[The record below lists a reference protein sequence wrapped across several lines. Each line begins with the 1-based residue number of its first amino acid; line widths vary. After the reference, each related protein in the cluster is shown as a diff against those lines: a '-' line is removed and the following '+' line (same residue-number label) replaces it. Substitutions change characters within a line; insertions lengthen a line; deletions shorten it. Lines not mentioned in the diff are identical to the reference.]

1 METDRLKDRPSYFH
15 FLQVRL
21 SLLLSQTSSIL
32 QHLFKLTV
40 SDMIFRNMQPFFGT
54 TLLDNNEG
62 KCEGL
67 LPPADSQHTAVYV
80 IGKGRGFP
88 RIVDPN
94 SVVFLIALILI
105 GSIRR
110 RR

>member
-21 SLLLSQTSSIL
+21 SLLLSQTSSII

-54 TLLDNNEG
+54 TLLDINNEG

-67 LPPADSQHTAVYV
+67 LPADSQHSAVYV

-94 SVVFLIALILI
+94 SVVFLIALFLI
-105 GSIRR
+105 GSIRCR
-110 RR
+110 G